1 VSTTPPAGQPEP
13 QWQQPEFQ
21 PEPPLYGAPLEGQL
35 YTGPSGQQ
43 LVSRPASLPPSV
55 PETVLQT
62 LNGLVWPVMIVLAIM
77 GTVGWWPAIIT
88 ALVANV
94 VLENV
99 RRHLR
104 SRRRAIAARANGT
117 DDPEAGLR

>member
-1 VSTTPPAGQPEP
+1 MTTTPSGSQPEP

-21 PEPPLYGAPLEGQL
+21 PPPPPYGALVEGQV
-35 YTGPSGQQ
+35 YSGSSPHAQ
-43 LVSRPASLPPSV
+43 LVPPRASLPPSV

-62 LNGLVWPVMIVLAIM
+62 VNGLVWPVMIVLAIM
-77 GTVGWWPAIIT
+77 GVVGWWPAVII
-88 ALVANV
+88 ALVSNV

-104 SRRRAIAARANGT
+104 ARRRALGARPDDGT
-117 DDPEAGLR
+117 QDGLR